1 MNHQKA
7 AFMIRT
13 SIALLAVTL
22 PLLIVGPVAHAQSY
36 NANGTTKASP
46 AGSSK
51 TVILAPELGST
62 ELGSTEKEL
71 ITRQQQRMDLFGS
84 DLQDLRGIVE
94 RGLRDL
100 QMQVGQL
107 SNSTSTDESEI
118 SGDIRA
124 LQDKVERLADTIAI
138 TNRRMERT
146 LEITSDVE
154 FRLLRMEKRMQAMM
168 TLGGEDQANAAVQQ
182 DTLPPVPEEQIT
194 MQRNIDDG
202 SVTWSADQTK
212 LAQQLLEQNEENGA
226 APADGGAATAP
237 TDLAATATLKDTTAT
252 DATANPAVVAPT
264 KPQILPDANPAEQYK
279 FALGKALQNDL
290 ETAEK
295 AFAEFRFFNKGHERE
310 PDAAFWLGRVQFMRG
325 SYEKA
330 AMTFSA
336 FNSDY
341 PNDARLVDTTMWIAE
356 SVSHFAPRDQACD
369 IYSSL
374 PSLLES
380 PPASFTTRLAQLSTA
395 SNCGG

>member
-1 MNHQKA
+1 M
-7 AFMIRT
+7 
-13 SIALLAVTL
+13 
-22 PLLIVGPVAHAQSY
+22 
-36 NANGTTKASP
+36 
-46 AGSSK
+46 
-51 TVILAPELGST
+51 
-62 ELGSTEKEL
+62 GSTEKEL

-226 APADGGAATAP
+226 APADGGAAT
-237 TDLAATATLKDTTAT
+237 L
-252 DATANPAVVAPT
+252 VM
-264 KPQILPDANPAEQYK
+264 PQGCWLCRPDANPAEQYK